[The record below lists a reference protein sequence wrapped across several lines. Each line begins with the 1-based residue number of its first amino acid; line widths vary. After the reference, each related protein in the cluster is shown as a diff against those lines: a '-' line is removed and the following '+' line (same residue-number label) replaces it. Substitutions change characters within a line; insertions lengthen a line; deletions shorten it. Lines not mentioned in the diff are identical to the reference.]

1 VTTRLPFGDSDEFE
15 LMYRQTETA
24 HGLPAA
30 TPWDI
35 GSAQPA
41 VRRLV
46 SLGAIR
52 GKILDPGTGPGHHA
66 IYLAAQGYSATGI
79 DSSDT
84 AIERARL
91 NADKAGVEVD
101 FRVADATKLD
111 GFEGQF
117 DTVVDS
123 AFYHLFYGQTDLQ
136 KSYLQALHTAT
147 KPGARLYMFEFGDHN
162 VNGYIMPHAD
172 SEQLYRELLP
182 SAGWDITYFEPTTY
196 QTNLDITTLEKVAT
210 INPEIAAAMG
220 PMLERF
226 RAIGSWLA
234 GGRAHAPVWEVHATR
249 LD

>member
-1 VTTRLPFGDSDEFE
+1 MTTQLPFGDSDDFE
-15 LMYRQTETA
+15 DMYRLTDNA

-35 GSAQPA
+35 GCAQAA

-52 GKILDPGTGPGHHA
+52 GTVLDPGTGPGHNA
-66 IYLAAQGYSATGI
+66 IYLASQGYSTIGI
-79 DSSDT
+79 DSSET
-84 AIERARL
+84 AIERARE

-123 AFYHLFYGQTDLQ
+123 AFYHLFYGHAELQ
-136 KSYLQALHTAT
+136 KSYLNALHTAT
-147 KPGARLYMFEFGDHN
+147 KRDARLYMFEFGSHN
-162 VNGYIMPHAD
+162 VNGYTMPHAD
-172 SEQLYRELLP
+172 SELLYRELL
-182 SAGWDITYFEPTTY
+182 SNAGWNITYFEPTTY
-196 QTNLDITTLEKVAT
+196 QQNLDITVLEKVAT
-210 INPEIAAAMG
+210 LKPEIGAALG

-226 RAIGSWLA
+226 RTIGSWLTD
-234 GGRAHAPVWEVHATR
+234 GRAHAPIWEVHATR
-249 LD
+249 IN